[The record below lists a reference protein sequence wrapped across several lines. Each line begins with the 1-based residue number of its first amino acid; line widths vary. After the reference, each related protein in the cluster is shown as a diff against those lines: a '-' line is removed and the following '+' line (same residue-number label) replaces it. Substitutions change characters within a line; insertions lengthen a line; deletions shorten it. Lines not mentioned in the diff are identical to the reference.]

1 MTEQIIITLIVFV
14 AWMATVGAAVYIAV
28 LFRGA
33 VKDIADA
40 QRYAQDAETDRQR
53 VPEKRA

>member
-1 MTEQIIITLIVFV
+1 MSESIIITLIVSV
-14 AWMATVGAAVYIAV
+14 AWMAAVGAVVYIAV

-40 QRYAQDAETDRQR
+40 QRYAVDAETERQR
-53 VPEKRA
+53 VPGKRA